1 MPKKNQPTKKDTT
14 RRVNKLVKIA
24 LRDYGAG
31 KCSADLLAAVLD
43 VREVAAN
50 T

>member
-1 MPKKNQPTKKDTT
+1 MSKKIQPTKKTTT
-14 RRVNKLVKIA
+14 RRVNKLVKLA

-31 KCSADLLAAVLD
+31 KCSADLLAAVLE
-43 VREVAAN
+43 VREASN